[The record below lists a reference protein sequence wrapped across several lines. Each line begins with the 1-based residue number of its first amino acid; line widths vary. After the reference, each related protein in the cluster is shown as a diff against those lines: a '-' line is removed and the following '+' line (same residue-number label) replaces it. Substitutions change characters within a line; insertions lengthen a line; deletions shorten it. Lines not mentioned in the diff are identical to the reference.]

1 MKYAVRSGHT
11 VGIDIHDVVKY
22 IDLDPEELKRI
33 RYTDVV
39 AFEVVTGEAA
49 ALIEAKSD
57 GSCIDDYHEYLVL
70 TFANGD
76 TATFRNSY
84 VDMFAYKTTAVDR
97 KEN

>member
-1 MKYAVRSGHT
+1 MKYAVRTGHT
-11 VGIDIHDVVKY
+11 VEIDIHDVVKY
-22 IDLDPEELKRI
+22 IDRDPEELKRI

-49 ALIEAKSD
+49 ALIEAESD

-76 TATFRNSY
+76 TAAFRNSY
-84 VDMFAYKTTAVDR
+84 VDMFAYKTPAVDR